1 MISSFLPSPALF
13 LAFGIPSGPDLI
25 ILLIIVLVL
34 FGAKR
39 LPEIAR
45 SLGQSVHEFK
55 KAKQEFE
62 NAAAAPTPTT
72 PVTTA
77 PIAAPVATAAVPVV
91 TTADPITPTTTA
103 APESSEPSQHA

>member
-1 MISSFLPSPALF
+1 MISSLFLSSALF

-25 ILLIIVLVL
+25 VLLIIVLVL

-62 NAAAAPTPTT
+62 EAANAKPPFTTPTPGN
-72 PVTTA
+72 TA
-77 PIAAPVATAAVPVV
+77 TAVSPVAPSS
-91 TTADPITPTTTA
+91 
-103 APESSEPSQHA
+103 PEDSKRSSLQS

>member
-1 MISSFLPSPALF
+1 MLRYGEMILTFIAASPLF

-25 ILLIIVLVL
+25 VLLIIVLVL

-62 NAAAAPTPTT
+62 EAANAKPSSPTPATTT
-72 PVTTA
+72 PTAPPTTA
-77 PIAAPVATAAVPVV
+77 T
-91 TTADPITPTTTA
+91 
-103 APESSEPSQHA
+103 SSDLASSKQS

>member
-1 MISSFLPSPALF
+1 MISSFLPSSSLF

-62 NAAAAPTPTT
+62 DQVSKPTTPAAPTT
-72 PVTTA
+72 PPSNA
-77 PIAAPVATAAVPVV
+77 SP
-91 TTADPITPTTTA
+91 
-103 APESSEPSQHA
+103 SEEVSK

>member
-1 MISSFLPSPALF
+1 MQKILLYYSQLMTSSLF
-13 LAFGIPSGPDLI
+13 FFGFGMPSGPDLF

-45 SLGQSVHEFK
+45 SLGQSVNEFK

-62 NAAAAPTPTT
+62 EAASKSVTPPPPPVEAPTVLPSEAASQETT
-72 PVTTA
+72 
-77 PIAAPVATAAVPVV
+77 VA
-91 TTADPITPTTTA
+91 
-103 APESSEPSQHA
+103 SQASTQK

>member
-1 MISSFLPSPALF
+1 MHLRAAGAIFHQMISSFIASSPLF

-25 ILLIIVLVL
+25 VLLIIVLVL

-62 NAAAAPTPTT
+62 EAANAKPPSTPAVSATPAPSAT
-72 PVTTA
+72 VA
-77 PIAAPVATAAVPVV
+77 PS
-91 TTADPITPTTTA
+91 
-103 APESSEPSQHA
+103 SSEDPKSSQQS